1 VLPSLLT
8 MAANKNDGSFHFE
21 EKDDGDYYHDDID
34 NSFSSRAAD
43 DYATSKKGG
52 GIEHAP
58 AYGNDN
64 PAVSNLPRVA
74 QSETTSIGRIKCA
87 LILLILMTTA
97 LAGAGTYLVT
107 TNYEHDAFEQ
117 VFLERADKV
126 MESFKASI
134 ERQLESLDAVS
145 VTLSSRTADVAAAWP
160 MVTVPDF
167 EVQGTNIRSRTG
179 LLSVMLVPFVTQVE
193 RPSWETYAVEN
204 RDWVKVGVDYENEI
218 SDMSSSR
225 RKLQEELEFI
235 DGVGTKIFRLA
246 TTSRAVIQDGPG
258 PFYPIWQTSPAI
270 PDTKIVNFNVA
281 SSAVFS
287 DGLMEAISSS
297 QGVIS
302 KSSILDDTS
311 DPAGYIR
318 SLVDALL
325 EARGNLLDKPVS
337 TYQGEPIS
345 TMYYPVFDG
354 FDENKK
360 IVSLLLTLVDWQTY
374 LSGID
379 ADGVVCI
386 LENVCGQQFT
396 YRFLSEGKVEY
407 VGEGDLHDR
416 DFTSMVQTLSFG
428 DLFESVVLAPD
439 LGDYCQ
445 YTLQVYPSTEL
456 ESEYATNTPSI
467 FLGVVVGTFVLFF
480 CLFIAFNC
488 VVEARHSKVLR
499 LIRDSN
505 AIVASLFPSNVR
517 ERLFQVTDQ
526 LDKSRVTFGTS
537 PSVED
542 VAVML
547 QGDSRGIESSD
558 DDDVGY
564 EMTLDEAN
572 ITTKHRL
579 RSFLREGDMP
589 LASYDGDPMNLPKPI
604 ADLYPN
610 TTVLFADIAGFTAWS
625 SEREP
630 EQVFT
635 LLQAVYHGFD
645 TLAKGRDVF
654 KVETIGDWYVAVT
667 GLPEPQEDHAVRMV
681 KFAREC
687 MTKMQEITKTLEVGL
702 GPDTGDLYLRIG
714 VHSGPVTAGVLR
726 GEKSRFQLFGDTVNT
741 AAIIGSTSKPKKI
754 QISQSTADLVKEG
767 GKEYWIGE
775 REEKVQVKGKGDMQ
789 TYWVIPR
796 TGATTIMGPSVP
808 GMISRSSLTPSVISR
823 SSITPSKMESDNSA
837 NLIPSGGLMW
847 GDAKELIR
855 TNVGKES
862 KVTKQERLVNW
873 QVETLSRSLK
883 EVVEFRAAMKKS
895 KGIGEAD
902 RLIKPI
908 TTESSV
914 IEEVVESIIIPQI
927 EPNVLARAKKEPVS
941 VDLSSEVLNQLR
953 DYVSIISSLYRTNP
967 FHNFEHA
974 NHVTQSVNKLL
985 SRVKEP
991 SLFDKLDKIASAGDL
1006 HHYTHGITSDPLTQF
1021 AIMFSA
1027 LIHDVDHPGVPN
1039 FQFIK
1044 EKPHIG
1050 VLYNNQSVAEQN
1062 SVELAWE
1069 LLMEPHYA
1077 ELQKAIYQTEDELK
1091 RFRQL
1096 VVNVVMA
1103 TDIFDKD
1110 MTAIRNRR
1118 WNKAFHRD
1126 DKMTPLT
1133 QEEDGNLKAT
1143 IVLEHLI
1150 QASDV
1155 SHTMQHWHIYTK
1167 WNERLFHEM
1176 YAAFD
1181 SGRMEKDPSVG
1192 WYGGELWF
1200 FDNYVIPLAKK
1211 LEECQVFGVSS
1222 DEYLNYALENRK
1234 QWEYKGKEIV
1244 KTLSVSYQKSKG
1256 LSSFATAGVQKE
1268 FAKQVNEQMNGG
1280 GKHEKLFDEE
1290 GGSDGGGSDGSEGW
1304 D

>member
-1 VLPSLLT
+1 MERS
-8 MAANKNDGSFHFE
+8 KSESSYHFD

-43 DYATSKKGG
+43 DYTPTGPSKNKNTQ

-58 AYGNDN
+58 TNKN
-64 PAVSNLPRVA
+64 SNNTEASHAQAMDGSLPRVA
-74 QSETTSIGRIKCA
+74 QRETRTISRLKSA
-87 LILLILMTTA
+87 LILLMLLTAA
-97 LAGAGTYLVT
+97 LAGAGTYLGT
-107 TNYEHDAFEQ
+107 TNFEDEAFEH
-117 VFLERADKV
+117 VFSERADKV
-126 MESFKASI
+126 MESFKTTL
-134 ERQLESLDAVS
+134 ERQLESLDAFS
-145 VTLSSRTADVAAAWP
+145 VTISSRTAENLGAAWP
-160 MVTVPDF
+160 MVAISDF
-167 EVQGTNIRSRTG
+167 EVQGANIRSRTG
-179 LLSVMLVPFVTQVE
+179 LLSVMLIPFVTQLE
-193 RPSWETYAVEN
+193 RTSWEAYAVEN
-204 RDWVKVGVDYENEI
+204 RGWIQVGVDYEDEI
-218 SDMSSSR
+218 SDMTSSR
-225 RKLQEELEFI
+225 KLETLPPREELEFI
-235 DGVGTKIFRLA
+235 DGVGTKIFHLT
-246 TTSRAVIQDGPG
+246 TTSGAVIQDGPG

-270 PDTKIVNFNVA
+270 PDTEIVNFNVGDN
-281 SSAVFS
+281 AVFS

-297 QGVIS
+297 QGVIG
-302 KSSILDDTS
+302 KSSILDATS

-318 SLVDALL
+318 SLVGALL
-325 EARGNLLDKPVS
+325 DARGNLLDKPVS
-337 TYQGEPIS
+337 TYQGGPIS
-345 TMYYPVFDG
+345 TIYYPVFDG
-354 FDENKK
+354 LDENKK
-360 IVSLLLTLVDWQTY
+360 LVSLLSTLVDWQTY
-374 LSGID
+374 LAGVNAFGIIC
-379 ADGVVCI
+379 V
-386 LENVCGQQFT
+386 LENACGQQFT
-396 YRFLSEGKVEY
+396 YRFLSQGKVEY

-428 DLFESVVLAPD
+428 DLFQSVVLAPD

-445 YTLQVYPSTEL
+445 YTLQVYPSKEL
-456 ESEYATNTPSI
+456 KSDYATTTPEI
-467 FLGVVVGTFVLFF
+467 FLGVVVGTFVLFLF
-480 CLFIAFNC
+480 LFIAFNC
-488 VVEARHSKVLR
+488 VVEARHKKVLR
-499 LIRDSN
+499 LARDSN

-526 LDKSRVTFGTS
+526 QEKSRAPSRS
-537 PSVED
+537 PSMED
-542 VAVML
+542 INMPL
-547 QGDSRGIESSD
+547 GESEGSESINED
-558 DDDVGY
+558 DMVHD
-564 EMTLDEAN
+564 MTLDDIQAN

-579 RSFLREGDMP
+579 RSFLHDGDTP
-589 LASYDGDPMNLPKPI
+589 LASYDGDYMDLPKPI

-635 LLQAVYHGFD
+635 LLQTVYHGFD
-645 TLAKGRDVF
+645 MLAKARVVF
-654 KVETIGDWYVAVT
+654 KVETIGDCYVAVT
-667 GLPEPQEDHAVRMV
+667 GLPDPQEDHAVRMV

-687 MTKMQEITKTLEVGL
+687 MTKMQEITKKLEVVL

-741 AAIIGSTSKPKKI
+741 ASVIENTGQPKKI

-767 GKEYWIGE
+767 GKEYWIRE

-796 TGATTIMGPSVP
+796 TIATMLGPSAH
-808 GMISRSSLTPSVISR
+808 GLISRSAQEPMKRKSH
-823 SSITPSKMESDNSA
+823 SDDKD
-837 NLIPSGGLMW
+837 LIPSSGLMW
-847 GDAKELIR
+847 GDAKELVR
-855 TNVGKES
+855 TNVGKDA
-862 KVTKQERLVNW
+862 KATKQERLVNW
-873 QVETLSRSLK
+873 QVEKLSTSLK
-883 EVVEFRAAMKKS
+883 QVLEFRAAMKKS
-895 KGIGEAD
+895 KGVEEAD
-902 RLIKPI
+902 RWIEPI

-914 IEEVVESIIIPQI
+914 IEEVVESITIPQI
-927 EPNVLARAKKEPVS
+927 EPNVLARAKMEPVA
-941 VDLSSEVLNQLR
+941 VDLSPEALDQLR

-1069 LLMEPHYA
+1069 LLMEPQYV
-1077 ELQKAIYQTEDELK
+1077 ELQKAIYQTKDELK

-1176 YAAFD
+1176 YSAFE
-1181 SGRMEKDPSVG
+1181 SGRAAKDPSEG

-1234 QWEYKGKEIV
+1234 EWEHKGKDIM
-1244 KTLSVSYQKSKG
+1244 KNFLVSYQTSKG
-1256 LSSFATAGVQKE
+1256 HTSVATAEVRQELDKH
-1268 FAKQVNEQMNGG
+1268 VDEQMNGG
-1280 GKHEKLFDEE
+1280 SEHEKIFDDEDD
-1290 GGSDGGGSDGSEGW
+1290 SDDDTDCW